1 MKTAKKFN
9 FTKLFKAASNPK
21 QKSINEFDDS
31 VKKVLAFGTFD
42 IFHPGHEFY
51 LKKAK
56 SLGDML
62 YVIISRDETVKKVKG
77 QFPDFDEKKRQAK
90 ISYLNYVDKA
100 ILGNNGEDKLKLIE
114 DINPDVICLGY
125 DQNFFTE
132 SLKEELEKRG
142 VYPEIVRAE
151 SFNPEEHKSSKLRMI
166 NS

>member
-1 MKTAKKFN
+1 MKQRRKFS
-9 FTKLFKAASNPK
+9 FTNLFKAANNSK
-21 QKSINEFDDS
+21 QKSLKEFDES

-51 LKKAK
+51 LKHAK
-56 SLGDML
+56 SLGDIL
-62 YVIISRDETVKKVKG
+62 YVIISRDETVKQVKG

-100 ILGNNGEDKLKLIE
+100 ILGNLGEDKFKVIE

-132 SLKEELEKRG
+132 SLEKELKKRG
-142 VYPEIVRAE
+142 ITSEIVRAD
-151 SFNPEEHKSSKLRMI
+151 SFNPDKHKSSKLKML